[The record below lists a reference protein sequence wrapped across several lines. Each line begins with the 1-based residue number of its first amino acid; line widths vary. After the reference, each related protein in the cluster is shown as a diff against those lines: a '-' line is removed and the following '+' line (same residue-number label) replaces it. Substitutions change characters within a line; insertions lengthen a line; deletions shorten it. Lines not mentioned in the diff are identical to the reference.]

1 MNRLDYF
8 NTQEVD
14 DHDQT
19 LKSNGVL
26 RAGVNSSN
34 VNDDS
39 GNQKI
44 VDQLTGLVKTL
55 GSSLMETIMFYAD
68 SGDLLSAA
76 HMALIFYDEVLCEQQ

>member
-44 VDQLTGLVKTL
+44 VD
-55 GSSLMETIMFYAD
+55 
-68 SGDLLSAA
+68 
-76 HMALIFYDEVLCEQQ
+76 